1 MWRRCSSQRAM
12 DRSIFPSLQR
22 LGERREVASQNLQF
36 TVIHPVPILVQT
48 AGRRTR
54 GVRAIFIKGAPMTR
68 THEQPRF
75 LEPANRATQMGAVD
89 GEDLNGIRVD
99 PADPERSLRRSP
111 APGFPPGFGE
121 KGKPCLP
128 GRKLVEI
135 AE

>member
-99 PADPERSLRRSP
+99 PADPARYLRRVTVP
-111 APGFPPGFGE
+111 WLTHGVAVN
-121 KGKPCLP
+121 GKPCLA
-128 GRKLVEI
+128 GRELVEI